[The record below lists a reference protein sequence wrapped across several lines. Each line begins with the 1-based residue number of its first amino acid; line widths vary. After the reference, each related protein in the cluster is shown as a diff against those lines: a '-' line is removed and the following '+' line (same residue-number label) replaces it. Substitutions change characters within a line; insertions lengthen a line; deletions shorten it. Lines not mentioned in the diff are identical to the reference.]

1 LQNRKIF
8 YKRTTYCIVFQKF
21 PPYVDKWADKSEFCK
36 WLNKDLLNQFRQIVR
51 EGNAPLKERLDR
63 QDKKLD
69 ERGRDIKSIKQDV
82 STLQK
87 DVTTLK
93 QDVSTLQKD
102 VATIKD
108 VQQVHGEKLDRV
120 EDGQNRQ
127 HTVLKTLQG
136 AVEETRAE
144 VDKIRRRPQQAD

>member
-1 LQNRKIF
+1 M
-8 YKRTTYCIVFQKF
+8 
-21 PPYVDKWADKSEFCK
+21 AD
-36 WLNKDLLNQFRQIVR
+36 NKDLLNQFRQIVR
-51 EGNAPLKERLDR
+51 EENEPLKERLDR

-69 ERGRDIKSIKQDV
+69 EQGRDIKSVKQDV

-93 QDVSTLQKD
+93 QDV
-102 VATIKD
+102 ATVKD
-108 VQQVHGEKLDRV
+108 VQQMHGEKLDRV

>member
-1 LQNRKIF
+1 M
-8 YKRTTYCIVFQKF
+8 
-21 PPYVDKWADKSEFCK
+21 AD
-36 WLNKDLLNQFRQIVR
+36 NKDLLNQFRQIVR
-51 EGNAPLKERLDR
+51 EENEPLKERLDR

-69 ERGRDIKSIKQDV
+69 EQGRDIKSVKQDV

-93 QDVSTLQKD
+93 QDV
-102 VATIKD
+102 ATVKD
-108 VQQVHGEKLDRV
+108 VQQMHGEKLDRV

-136 AVEETRAE
+136 AV
-144 VDKIRRRPQQAD
+144 

>member
-1 LQNRKIF
+1 M
-8 YKRTTYCIVFQKF
+8 
-21 PPYVDKWADKSEFCK
+21 AD
-36 WLNKDLLNQFRQIVR
+36 NKNLLNQFRQIVR
-51 EGNAPLKERLDR
+51 EENEPLKERLDR

-69 ERGRDIKSIKQDV
+69 EQGRDIKSVKQDV
-82 STLQK
+82 SALQQ

-93 QDVSTLQKD
+93 QNVSTLQKD